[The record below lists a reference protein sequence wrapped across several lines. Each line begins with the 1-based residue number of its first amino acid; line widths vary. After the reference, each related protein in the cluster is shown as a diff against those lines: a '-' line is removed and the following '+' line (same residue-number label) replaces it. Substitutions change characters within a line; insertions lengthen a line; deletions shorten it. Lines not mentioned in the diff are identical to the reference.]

1 MGKPAGEAKTTQEF
15 SSGVPRGLKVVAIG
29 GGTGLSTLLRGL
41 RQFVAVRGQNSLSTE
56 AGIHIS
62 GLTAVVTVSDD
73 GGSSGRLRK
82 EFNILAPG
90 DIRNCLVALSEDE
103 ELRSQLFQYRFKAGG

>member
-62 GLTAVVTVSDD
+62 GLTAVVTVRDNGD
-73 GGSSGRLRK
+73 SSGRLRK
-82 EFNILAPG
+82 GFNVHVPG
-90 DIRNCLVALSEDE
+90 DIRDCLVALSHGV
-103 ELRSQLFQYRFKAGG
+103 ELLSRLFHNRFKGVV